1 MVEDLVI
8 GVKVLV
14 ELKAKYMVSTGEVQ
28 LINHSQT
35 ILLCEE
41 IHLIPDEETAIRCKL
56 GKAPWKI
63 QNGQII
69 AKVQVTNKQQYYM
82 LRVNVQDDQLALKFI
97 NTTPSSICIKTRQL
111 LGYMDLRSIGVYVI
125 ECEQLLHLHE
135 RNIAFMSTEQTQE
148 ILMESMDIW
157 MKAVTQQEEEPDP
170 NNPYPWLAD
179 SDI

>member
-1 MVEDLVI
+1 
-8 GVKVLV
+8 
-14 ELKAKYMVSTGEVQ
+14 
-28 LINHSQT
+28 
-35 ILLCEE
+35 
-41 IHLIPDEETAIRCKL
+41 
-56 GKAPWKI
+56 
-63 QNGQII
+63 
-69 AKVQVTNKQQYYM
+69 
-82 LRVNVQDDQLALKFI
+82 
-97 NTTPSSICIKTRQL
+97 
-111 LGYMDLRSIGVYVI
+111 MDLRSIGVYVI